1 MLMGLESVE
10 LIMAIEDEFGV
21 TIPTEDAP
29 QLAVLG
35 EMHAFIIRELQQQ
48 GRSPD
53 ESKVW
58 KRLQKMVVEQLG
70 VRPEEVTSE
79 AHLFKDLGAD

>member
-1 MLMGLESVE
+1 MGLDSVE

-21 TIPTEDAP
+21 TVPTENAP

-48 GRSPD
+48 GKSPD
-53 ESKVW
+53 ESQVW
-58 KRLQKMVVEQLG
+58 ERLQTMVVEQLG

-79 AHLFKDLGAD
+79 ANLFKDLGAD